1 MMDQSQSGM
10 RTEGTMEKMDGK
22 ALSLHIESEIQSKVS
37 QFTLKGLRAPKL
49 VVLLVGDN
57 PASVT
62 YVRNKEKACLRVG
75 FESEVIRMS
84 ADVQT
89 EDVLKVINQLNQDI
103 TVDGILVQL
112 PIPKHLDVNRIIESL
127 DPKKDVDGLHSIN
140 IAKLYANQEGFVPC
154 TPRGIMTLLKHYKI
168 EISGKHAVVIGRSA
182 LVGRPVAQLLLNE
195 NATVTVCHSK
205 TRNLEKI
212 TQMAD
217 IVVVAIGQER
227 FLKSNFI
234 THADAI
240 IDVGINRIND
250 ILVGDVDYESLIDKV
265 DYMTPVPG
273 GVGPMTIV
281 SLLENTLNAYELKLK
296 EL

>member
-250 ILVGDVDYESLIDKV
+250 ILVGDVDNESLIDKV

>member
-22 ALSLHIESEIQSKVS
+22 ALSLLIETDIKNNVLDYVSK
-37 QFTLKGLRAPKL
+37 GYRNPKL
-49 VVLLVGDN
+49 VVLLIGDN

-62 YVRNKEKACLRVG
+62 YVKNKEKACERVG
-75 FESEVIRMS
+75 IKSEVFRMTS
-84 ADVQT
+84 EVST
-89 EDVLKVINQLNQDI
+89 EDVLKVVKQLNNDN

-112 PIPKHLDVNRIIESL
+112 PIPKHLDVNTIIESL
-127 DPKKDVDGLHSIN
+127 DPNKDVDGLHSNN
-140 IAKLYANQEGFVPC
+140 IAKLYANQDGFVPC
-154 TPRGIMTLLKHYKI
+154 TPRGIMTLLKHYNI
-168 EISGKHAVVIGRSA
+168 EVSGKHAVVIGRSA

-205 TRNLEKI
+205 TRNLTQI

-217 IVVVAIGQER
+217 IVVVAIGKDKFLTQEHVH
-227 FLKSNFI
+227 
-234 THADAI
+234 HANAI
-240 IDVGINRIND
+240 IDVGINRVND
-250 ILVGDVDYESLIDKV
+250 KLVGDVDYDALIDKV

-281 SLLENTLNAYELKLK
+281 SLLENTMKSYGLSIK
-296 EL
+296 EN